1 MARMHG
7 EMEFEF
13 REDDE
18 GEGEFLACG
27 KVVQFLKNHI
37 AKGHLDEAA
46 SLLAS
51 CAENVGDELIQDI
64 TTGGASKQILGAL
77 AEMFFKARDFAR
89 AAQCAEAAGRPDIAA
104 KFLEANYDL
113 EQAAEHYLQAG
124 NLAKA
129 AELFERNLTFDR
141 AAELFLKMKDYP
153 RAAENLERAGN
164 YFYAGQLYLKMSR
177 WDKAV
182 EVLQRIDSMGQHFI
196 PSTRLLGQVLEKTG
210 NTQMAQ
216 QRYLEVVRNRPIDGE
231 TLEIHYRLARLLAD
245 QGHHSQAR
253 QLLDGVLGL
262 KPDHEGAQQV
272 VALLGADGASAAAQ
286 ASQPAAGG
294 ASQALDLGETADV
307 SAGQDRLVG
316 VDRDF
321 EFLRQVPLFHELAL
335 DELKYVQSV
344 CEKSSYAAGAR
355 LITQGQPGEALFVL
369 AQGKVAVTAPG
380 PDGSQTEVAEL
391 GPGVHV
397 GEMAL
402 LDDSPTS
409 ANVVAKEKVVAY
421 KLPRKRFEE
430 LLQANERIQVR
441 IYRVLIGTLTQR
453 LREANE
459 KAAAGGGAAGADSK
473 PCPFCAETIKAA
485 ARKCKHCGEFLDKA
499 E

>member
-13 REDDE
+13 RDDD
-18 GEGEFLACG
+18 GGDGEFIACG

-37 AKGHLDEAA
+37 AKGELDQAA

-51 CAENVGDELIQDI
+51 CAENVGDELIKEV
-64 TTGGASKQILGAL
+64 TTGGASKQILGSL
-77 AEMFFKARDFAR
+77 AEMFYKARDFAR
-89 AAQCAEAAGRPDIAA
+89 AAQCAEQAGRPDIAA

-113 EQAAEHYLQAG
+113 EQAAEHYLKAN

-129 AELFERNLTFDR
+129 AELFERNLNFDK
-141 AAELFLKMKDYP
+141 AAELYLKMKDYP
-153 RAAENLERAGN
+153 RAAEMLERAGN

-182 EVLQRIDSMGQHFI
+182 EVLQRIDNMAQHFI

-210 NTQMAQ
+210 NHQMAM
-216 QRYLEVVRNRPIDGE
+216 QRYLDVVRNRPIDAE
-231 TLEIHYRLARLLAD
+231 TIEIHYRLARLCAD
-245 QGHHSQAR
+245 QGHHGQAR
-253 QLLDGVLGL
+253 KLIDGVLGL
-262 KPDHEGAQQV
+262 QPDHEGAKQV
-272 VALLGADGASAAAQ
+272 VALLGAGAPAAAP
-286 ASQPAAGG
+286 SAG
-294 ASQALDLGETADV
+294 APPTLDLGQDA
-307 SAGQDRLVG
+307 AGAGSQDRLVG

-321 EFLRQVPLFHELAL
+321 EFLRQVPLFRELAL

-344 CEKSSYAAGAR
+344 CEKGSYAAGAK
-355 LITQGQPGEALFVL
+355 LISLGQPGEALFVL
-369 AQGKVAVTAPG
+369 ARGKVSVTTPG
-380 PDGSQTEVAEL
+380 PDGSETEVAEL

-397 GEMAL
+397 GEMSL

-409 ANVVAKEKVVAY
+409 ANVTAKEDVVAY
-421 KLPRKRFEE
+421 RLPRRRFEE

-453 LREANE
+453 LREANQ
-459 KAAAGGGAAGADSK
+459 KAAAGGSIPADSK
-473 PCPFCAETIKAA
+473 PCPFCAETIKGA